1 MANLKLFEVS
11 LFDRRYF
18 MYRGDGSDNALE
30 EDILLQDVSDFQA
43 NEKDVMNS
51 VQGGCKVP
59 SREENYRMENPIMDR
74 LTDIRVDPTYFF
86 QESILTEALHDT
98 PTFEVP

>member
-1 MANLKLFEVS
+1 
-11 LFDRRYF
+11 
-18 MYRGDGSDNALE
+18 
-30 EDILLQDVSDFQA
+30 
-43 NEKDVMNS
+43 MNS

-86 QESILTEALHDT
+86 QESILTVDLDDT
-98 PTFEVP
+98 PTFNVP